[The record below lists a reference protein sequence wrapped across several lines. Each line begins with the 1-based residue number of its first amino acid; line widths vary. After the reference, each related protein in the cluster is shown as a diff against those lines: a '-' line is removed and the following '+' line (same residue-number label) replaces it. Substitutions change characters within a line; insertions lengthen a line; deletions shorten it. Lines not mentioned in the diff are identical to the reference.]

1 MGAFEVRTKYILIM
15 LWLQAYGGQGVRYS
29 GLNRYGPY
37 RLMCLNAYPIGTNT
51 FRRCGL
57 VVMGVV
63 FLEEVCHCGNSL

>member
-1 MGAFEVRTKYILIM
+1 
-15 LWLQAYGGQGVRYS
+15 
-29 GLNRYGPY
+29 
-37 RLMCLNAYPIGTNT
+37 MCLNAYPIGTNT